1 MQRTAQLVL
10 LIILGIFPV
19 VPSAWAQESLVEQ
32 RVTERVLPNGL
43 KVLIIP
49 RPASPEVRC
58 MLAYRVGSANE
69 RPGITGISHLLEHMM
84 FKGTRTMGI
93 RPGTLERDTEL
104 MQEIDRLE
112 AQLVKEEARGRDAD
126 RAVISDIRQ
135 KIYGLIDTQRK
146 ETIVSQEI
154 WSAYQDAG
162 GARLNA
168 STGTEMTQYYVTLP
182 KNKLELF
189 LALEADR
196 MVNPIF
202 REFFAER
209 DVVVEERR
217 MSENRP
223 GFFFEEQLDA
233 AFYSASPYGWQ
244 VIGWMSDISRIS
256 KQDLI
261 EFHKQYY
268 RPDNAILAL
277 AGGVEVE
284 PAMALVNKHFGDIEN
299 PPGDVP
305 RVRTEEPSPE
315 YYRGLYGSGFKV
327 PYVEKRVI
335 GRAAVSPYVTVMFHI
350 PPVWHEDVATLQV
363 LASVAG
369 NRSHR
374 MHLELVE
381 QKNHAASITIS
392 ASESKYD
399 GRFTFRVTARE
410 QGDGTIVPLDQ
421 LENELWTYIED
432 LKVTPCDT
440 ALLERVKNRSEA
452 YFLQGLAGTSI
463 AGRLLRMEAAYK
475 WQFTDE
481 QFRQSMA
488 VTPEDMMRVA
498 RKYFN
503 RDNSVTG
510 VMHRER

>member
-1 MQRTAQLVL
+1 MQRTTRLALF
-10 LIILGIFPV
+10 IILGILAV
-19 VPSAWAQESLVEQ
+19 LPSARAQESLVAA
-32 RVTERVLPNGL
+32 RVTERVLSNGL

-58 MLAYRVGSANE
+58 MIAYRVGSANE

-93 RPGTLERDTEL
+93 RPGTLGRDNQL
-104 MQEIDRLE
+104 MRQIDELE
-112 AQLVKEEARGRDAD
+112 ALLAKEEARGRDAD
-126 RAVISDIRQ
+126 PAVISDLRQ
-135 KIYGLIDTQRK
+135 KIYALIDTQRR

-154 WSAYQDAG
+154 WTAYQDAG

-182 KNKLELF
+182 RNKLELF

-196 MVNPIF
+196 MVNPVF

-233 AFYSASPYGWQ
+233 TFYSASPYGWQ
-244 VIGWMSDISRIS
+244 VIGWMSDISRIT

-268 RPDNAILAL
+268 RPDNAIIAL

-284 PAMALVNKHFGDIEN
+284 PAMALVDKYFGAIEN
-299 PPGDVP
+299 PPMEVP
-305 RVRTEEPSPE
+305 PVRTEEPSPE
-315 YYRGLYGSGFKV
+315 YYRSLNGSGFKV

-335 GRAAVSPYVTVMFHI
+335 GRAAMAPYVTVMFHI
-350 PPVWHEDVATLQV
+350 PPVWHEDVAVLQV

-369 NRSHR
+369 NRSHKLHR
-374 MHLELVE
+374 ELVE
-381 QKNHAASITIS
+381 QKNHAASITVS

-410 QGDGTIVPLDQ
+410 NGDSTMVPLDQ
-421 LENELWTYIED
+421 LENELWTHIED
-432 LKVTPCDT
+432 LKVTPCDA
-440 ALLERVKNRSEA
+440 ALLERVKNQTEA
-452 YFLQGLAGTSI
+452 YFLQGLAGTPV

-475 WQFTDE
+475 WQFIDE
-481 QFRQSMA
+481 QFRQKMA
-488 VTPEDMMRVA
+488 VTPDDLMRVA
-498 RKYFN
+498 KKYFT
-503 RDNSVTG
+503 RDNSVIG